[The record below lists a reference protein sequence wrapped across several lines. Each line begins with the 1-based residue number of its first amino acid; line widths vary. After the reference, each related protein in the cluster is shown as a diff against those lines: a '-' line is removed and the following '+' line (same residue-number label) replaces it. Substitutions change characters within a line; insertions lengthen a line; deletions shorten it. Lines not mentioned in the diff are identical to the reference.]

1 MFGPSNLMYDQR
13 ASLLCSVSVKS
24 SRACDQGGQMEM
36 LCSD

>member
-24 SRACDQGGQMEM
+24 SRACDQMEM